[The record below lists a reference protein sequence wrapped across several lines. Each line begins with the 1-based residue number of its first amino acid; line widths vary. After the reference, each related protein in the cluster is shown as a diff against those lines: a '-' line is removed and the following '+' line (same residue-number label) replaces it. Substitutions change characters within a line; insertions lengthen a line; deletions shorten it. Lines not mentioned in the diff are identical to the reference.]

1 MPRRCGPTPDDDDS
15 AYQRHKARARE
26 RQAGI
31 SAAGR
36 DIQLPDVENPERRSG
51 CERDLRLYLL
61 TYHPDS
67 FPLVF
72 SGDHDKLIDTLQ
84 TVILHGGLYAFAMPR
99 GSGKTT
105 IARHAAQW
113 ALNYGHRTFLVL
125 IGANN
130 EFGTQLLEQI
140 VLDYETNE
148 LLLADF
154 PSICVPLRALEG
166 IRNRCRGQTVHGKP
180 TNMQFRQR
188 LWRMPTVDGSPSS
201 GAIIKSGSPKS
212 AVRGANLLIDGKT
225 VRPDVVVIDDPQTRA
240 TAESPK
246 QVQRLI
252 STINSDVLGCA
263 GPGKTISV
271 AMPCTVIAPGD
282 AADMLLDQKLFPRW
296 NGHRCKLLYAFPAR
310 IDLWEQYWEIY
321 SDALR
326 QGGVRGTPTEAN
338 AFYASNREEMDR
350 GAVTAWEERKLADEL
365 SAIQHAMTLYLAD
378 PAAFKAE
385 YQNEPTD
392 PHSEI
397 LQMTVD
403 LWRSRVTDRVR
414 GVVPDWASKL
424 TAFIDC
430 HKRVLVWSCSAW
442 GNDFTGAGLDYGTHP
457 DQAVRLW
464 RVQTAR
470 PSLLDIAPPGS
481 GDSAALRAGL
491 LTLIDRLASRTFK
504 REDGQDATISRILI
518 DTGWE
523 PDVINAAIKESRH
536 KALVIPFKGT
546 GKGANEPHVSDYKKR
561 PGESRGPEWIRRPTL
576 GVLADTWHWKTQ
588 LSKLLA
594 AVPGDPGSFTWFGRE
609 SDGTR
614 VDHTQLFAQ
623 LSAEFATEERGERTV
638 HRYTIKPGAEAHYL
652 DTTTGCAI
660 GASVEGISVVESHQA
675 TRKSISLAELK
686 ARAGRK

>member
-1 MPRRCGPTPDDDDS
+1 MPRSFASAPAGDDD
-15 AYQRHKARARE
+15 AYARHKARASA

-36 DIQLPDVENPERRSG
+36 DIALPEVEDPQRREA
-51 CERDLRLYLL
+51 CRLNLKLYLL

-67 FPLVF
+67 FPLTF
-72 SGDHDKLIDTLQ
+72 SKDHEEMIETLQ
-84 TVILHGGLYAFAMPR
+84 VVSLIGGLYAFAMPR

-113 ALNYGHRTFLVL
+113 AINYGHRRFLVL

-130 EFGTQLLEQI
+130 EFGSQLLEQI
-140 VLDYETNE
+140 VLDYETSDR
-148 LLLADF
+148 LLADF
-154 PSICVPLRALEG
+154 PEICVPLRTLEG
-166 IRNRCRGQTVHGKP
+166 IRNRCRGQTVGGEP

-188 LWRMPTVDGSPSS
+188 LWRMPSVEGSPSS

-225 VRPDVVVIDDPQTRA
+225 VRPDLVLIDDPQTRA

-246 QVQRLI
+246 QVARLI
-252 STINSDVLGCA
+252 ATINGDVLGCA
-263 GPGKTISV
+263 GPGQTIAV

-282 AADMLLDQKLFPRW
+282 AADMLLDRELHPRW

-321 SDALR
+321 CDALR
-326 QGGVRGTPTEAN
+326 EGTAGTPDAAN
-338 AFYASNREEMDR
+338 DFYVANRDEMDR
-350 GAVTAWEERKLADEL
+350 GAVPAWEQRKRPDEL

-378 PAAFKAE
+378 PSAFKAE

-397 LQMTVD
+397 LQMTPD

-414 GVVPDWASKL
+414 GIVPDWASKL

-430 HKRVLVWSCSAW
+430 HKRVLVWSASAW
-442 GNDFTGAGLDYGTHP
+442 SHDFTGCGLDYGTHP

-470 PSLLDIAPPGS
+470 PTLQDVAPPNS
-481 GDSAALRAGL
+481 GDSAALRAGILKL
-491 LTLIDRLASRTFK
+491 LDRLASRVWL
-504 REDGQDATISRILI
+504 RDDGQEMTISRILV

-536 KALVIPFKGT
+536 RSLVIPFKGT

-576 GVLADTWHWKTQ
+576 GVLADTWYWKTF
-588 LSKLLA
+588 LSQRLA

-609 SDGTR
+609 ADGTKA
-614 VDHTQLFAQ
+614 DHTQLIAQ

-638 HRYTIKPGAEAHYL
+638 HRYAIKPGAEAHYL
-652 DTTTGCAI
+652 DTTTGSAI
-660 GASVEGISVVESHQA
+660 AASVEGISLVESSA
-675 TRKSISLAELK
+675 TTRKAVSLSELRS
-686 ARAGRK
+686 RAKR